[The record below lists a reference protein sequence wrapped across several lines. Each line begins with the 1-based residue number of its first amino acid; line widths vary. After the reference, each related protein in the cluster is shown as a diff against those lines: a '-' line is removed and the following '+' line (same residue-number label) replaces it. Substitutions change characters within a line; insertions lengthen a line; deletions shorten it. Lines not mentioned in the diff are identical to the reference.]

1 MSGTTITHT
10 PGHAAHVTPSS
21 LLTSRRGI
29 WALKWAFVGL
39 MLTALLQAIIVYYTG
54 SVALLA
60 DTIHNIGD
68 ALTPIPLWIAFR
80 MSTWKPT
87 PRFTYGYGRVEDLA
101 GIAIVLVIL
110 LSAALAGY
118 ESINR
123 LFHPQEVRFV
133 GAVMVAS
140 LIGFTGNEAV
150 AQLRIKVGRE
160 INSAALVADGHH
172 ARIDGLTSLAVFAG
186 ALGVYAGYP
195 LADPIVGLLITVVIL
210 RVVWDAGKLVITR
223 MIDGIDPAIP
233 DEIREGTARVEGVQ
247 EVSEVRVRW
256 IGHRLRAEVNV
267 AVDPSLSVDA
277 GHAIATEVRHHLLD
291 HLSYLDDAV
300 IHVDPLTASGE
311 EHHYIRGHDY

>member
-1 MSGTTITHT
+1 MDGAPLIHK
-10 PGHAAHVTPSS
+10 PGHISHVTPSS

-39 MLTALLQAIIVYYTG
+39 MFTAVLQAILVYYTG

-60 DTIHNIGD
+60 DTIHNFGD
-68 ALTPIPLWIAFR
+68 ALTAVPLWIAFR

-87 PRFTYGYGRVEDLA
+87 ARFTYGYGRVEDLA
-101 GIAIVLVIL
+101 GIVIILVIL

-118 ESINR
+118 ESITR
-123 LFHPQEVRFV
+123 LFHPQEVRFLS
-133 GAVMVAS
+133 AVMAAS

-150 AQLRIKVGRE
+150 AQFRIKVGKE

-172 ARIDGLTSLAVFAG
+172 ARIDGLTSLAVFIG
-186 ALGVYAGYP
+186 ALGVYVGYP
-195 LADPIVGLLITVVIL
+195 LADPIIGLLITVAIL
-210 RVVWDAGKLVITR
+210 RVVWDAGKLVVIR
-223 MIDGIDPAIP
+223 MIDGTDPAIP
-233 DEIREGTARVEGVQ
+233 NEIREGASHVKGVQ

-256 IGHRLRAEVNV
+256 IGHQLRAEVNI
-267 AVDPSLSVDA
+267 AVNPVFSVEA
-277 GHAIATEVRHHLLD
+277 GHVIATEVRHHLLH
-291 HLSYLDDAV
+291 HLSYLDDVV